1 MAHQYLE
8 RQIKEGERR
17 KQMTAQELQKR
28 NERAQ
33 TLRVIQ
39 VDHDSFYVESSEGK
53 IAYKVTL
60 DDESAECV
68 CGDWIRNIKSD
79 PNFRCKH
86 IMSVI
91 NCLPD
96 GEYDKAQFLEKR
108 KPKLDERF
116 IITLEGKDFV
126 TYPGLLDLGHQ
137 KGILK
142 IEVEPVQLPTKE
154 NEHMAVCKAIV
165 TSKGGESFVDVGDAN
180 PANTNSRVSKH
191 LLRMAS
197 TRAIAR
203 ALRSMTNIGMTCLE
217 ELADYSDAIGNS
229 TPKAQAKVKKL
240 TPKATPQK
248 EEKKETPPKAQ
259 PEEKP
264 KAQSGGNG
272 NGRPKKKEQEP
283 AQAKEQAV
291 KKEEPKPEVKE
302 LASNTVI
309 PKMSEAQK
317 RAVYNLSR
325 RRGISVEAL
334 EKMTQEKYN
343 ASLDQ
348 LSAKDCSEFIRTLQ
362 QAA

>member
-1 MAHQYLE
+1 
-8 RQIKEGERR
+8 
-17 KQMTAQELQKR
+17 MTAQEIQKR
-28 NERAQ
+28 NERSQ
-33 TLRVIQ
+33 KLRVIRI
-39 VDHDSFYVESSEGK
+39 DEGSYFVESSEGK
-53 IAYKVTL
+53 ICYKVMIEDGEVSCT
-60 DDESAECV
+60 
-68 CGDWIRNIKSD
+68 CGDFARNIRLD

-86 IMSVI
+86 IVSVQ
-91 NCLPD
+91 NCVHEGD
-96 GEYDKAQFLEKR
+96 METGELLERK

-142 IEVEPVQLPTKE
+142 MEVEPLQIPTKE
-154 NEHMAVCKAIV
+154 NEHFAVCKALV
-165 TSKGGESFVDVGDAN
+165 VSTNGESFTDIGDAN
-180 PANTNSRVSKH
+180 PSNCNSRVVKH

-217 ELADYSDAIGNS
+217 ELADYNDAIGNPAS
-229 TPKAQAKVKKL
+229 RPASKPKKIPPKAQ
-240 TPKATPQK
+240 PQQ
-248 EEKKETPPKAQ
+248 EEKKVTSPKAQ

-272 NGRPKKKEQEP
+272 NGKPKKKDSEP
-283 AQAKEQAV
+283 PKAKEQAV

-302 LASNTVI
+302 PAKDSVV

-317 RAVYNLSR
+317 RAVFNLSR
-325 RRGISVEAL
+325 RRGVSVEAL
-334 EKMTQEKYN
+334 EKMAQEKYN
-343 ASLDQ
+343 ASLED
-348 LSAKDCSEFIRTLQ
+348 LSAKDASEFIRQLQ

>member
-1 MAHQYLE
+1 
-8 RQIKEGERR
+8 
-17 KQMTAQELQKR
+17 MTAQELQKR

-53 IAYKVTL
+53 ICYKVML
-60 DDESAECV
+60 DDESADCT
-68 CGDWIRNIKSD
+68 CGDFNRNIKND

-86 IMSVI
+86 IMSVV

-96 GEYDKAQFLEKR
+96 GDYDKAQFLEKR

-116 IITLEGKDFV
+116 IITIDNKDFV

-142 IEVEPVQLPTKE
+142 IEVEPVQIPTKA
-154 NEHMAVCKAIV
+154 NDNMAVCKAIV
-165 TSKGGESFVDVGDAN
+165 ISKGGESFIDVGDAN
-180 PANTNSRVSKH
+180 PLNTHSKVAKR

-217 ELADYSDAIGNS
+217 ELADYSDAIGNPVPRPAVK
-229 TPKAQAKVKKL
+229 PKKIP
-240 TPKATPQK
+240 PKPTPQK
-248 EEKKETPPKAQ
+248 EEKRETPPKAQ
-259 PEEKP
+259 PAEKP
-264 KAQSGGNG
+264 KVQSGGNG
-272 NGRPKKKEQEP
+272 NGKPKKKDPEP
-283 AQAKEQAV
+283 AQAKEQAA
-291 KKEEPKPEVKE
+291 KKEESKSKPEVKQP
-302 LASNTVI
+302 ANTVA
-309 PKMSEAQK
+309 PKISDAQK

-325 RRGISVEAL
+325 RRGITVEAL
-334 EKMTQEKYN
+334 EKMAQEKYN
-343 ASLDQ
+343 TSLED
-348 LSAKDCSEFIRTLQ
+348 LSPNDASEFIRQLQ

>member
-1 MAHQYLE
+1 
-8 RQIKEGERR
+8 
-17 KQMTAQELQKR
+17 MTAQELQKR
-28 NERAQ
+28 NDRAQ

-53 IAYKVTL
+53 ICYKVML
-60 DDESAECV
+60 DDESADCT
-68 CGDWIRNIKSD
+68 CGDFNRNIKND

-86 IMSVI
+86 IMSVV

-96 GEYDKAQFLEKR
+96 EGYDKAQFLEKR

-137 KGILK
+137 KGLLK
-142 IEVEPVQLPTKE
+142 IEVEPVQIPTKE
-154 NEHMAVCKAIV
+154 NDNFAVCKAIV
-165 TSKGGESFVDVGDAN
+165 ISKGGESFVDVGDAN
-180 PANTNSRVSKH
+180 PSNCNSRVSKH

-217 ELADYSDAIGNS
+217 ELADFSDAIGNHAS
-229 TPKAQAKVKKL
+229 RPAVKPKKIP
-240 TPKATPQK
+240 PKTIPQK
-248 EEKKETPPKAQ
+248 EEKKETPSKAQ
-259 PEEKP
+259 QEEKP

-272 NGRPKKKEQEP
+272 NGRPKKKDPEP
-283 AQAKEQAV
+283 APAKEQAV
-291 KKEEPKPEVKE
+291 KKEEPKAEVKE
-302 LASNTVI
+302 PANTVV

-325 RRGISVEAL
+325 RRGVSVEAL
-334 EKMTQEKYN
+334 EKMAQEKYKT
-343 ASLDQ
+343 SLEE
-348 LSAKDCSEFIRTLQ
+348 LSSKDASEFIRTLQ

>member
-1 MAHQYLE
+1 
-8 RQIKEGERR
+8 
-17 KQMTAQELQKR
+17 MTAQELQKR
-28 NERAQ
+28 NDRAQ

-53 IAYKVTL
+53 ICYKVML
-60 DDESAECV
+60 DDESADCT
-68 CGDWIRNIKSD
+68 CGDFNRNIKND

-154 NEHMAVCKAIV
+154 NEHFAVCKAIV
-165 TSKGGESFVDVGDAN
+165 ISKGGESFVDVGDAN
-180 PANTNSRVSKH
+180 PSNCNSRVAKH

-217 ELADYSDAIGNS
+217 ELADFSDAIGNPAPKS
-229 TPKAQAKVKKL
+229 QDKPKKTP
-240 TPKATPQK
+240 PKTIPQK
-248 EEKKETPPKAQ
+248 EEKKETPTKAQ

-272 NGRPKKKEQEP
+272 NGKPKKKDPEP
-283 AQAKEQAV
+283 PKAKEQAA
-291 KKEEPKPEVKE
+291 KKEEPKAEVKE
-302 LASNTVI
+302 PASSTVV

-325 RRGISVEAL
+325 RRGVSVEAL
-334 EKMTQEKYN
+334 EKMAQEKYN
-343 ASLDQ
+343 ASLEE
-348 LSAKDCSEFIRTLQ
+348 LSSKDASEFIRTLQ

>member
-1 MAHQYLE
+1 
-8 RQIKEGERR
+8 
-17 KQMTAQELQKR
+17 MTAQELQKR
-28 NERAQ
+28 NDRAQ

-53 IAYKVTL
+53 ICYKVML
-60 DDESAECV
+60 DDESADCT
-68 CGDWIRNIKSD
+68 CGDFNRNIKND

-96 GEYDKAQFLEKR
+96 EGYDKAQFLEKR
-108 KPKLDERF
+108 KPRLDERF

-142 IEVEPVQLPTKE
+142 IEVDPVQIPTKE
-154 NEHMAVCKAIV
+154 NDNMAVCKAIV
-165 TSKGGESFVDVGDAN
+165 ISKGGECFVDVGDAN
-180 PANTNSRVSKH
+180 PSNCNSRVSKH

-197 TRAIAR
+197 TRAISR

-217 ELADYSDAIGNS
+217 ELADFSDAIGNPAPRPAAK
-229 TPKAQAKVKKL
+229 PKKV
-240 TPKATPQK
+240 PPNSPPQK
-248 EEKKETPPKAQ
+248 EEKKEAAPKAQ
-259 PEEKP
+259 QEEKP

-272 NGRPKKKEQEP
+272 NGKPKKKDQGTP
-283 AQAKEQAV
+283 PTKEQAA
-291 KKEEPKPEVKE
+291 KKEEPKEKE
-302 LASNTVI
+302 PVNGTV

-317 RAVYNLSR
+317 RAVFNLSR
-325 RRGISVEAL
+325 RRGVSVEAL
-334 EKMTQEKYN
+334 ETMAQEKYKT
-343 ASLDQ
+343 SLEE
-348 LSAKDCSEFIRTLQ
+348 LSTKDASEFIRTLQ

>member
-1 MAHQYLE
+1 
-8 RQIKEGERR
+8 
-17 KQMTAQELQKR
+17 MTAQEIQKR
-28 NERAQ
+28 NERSQ
-33 TLRVIQ
+33 KLRVIR
-39 VDHDSFYVESSEGK
+39 VDDGSYFVESSEGK
-53 IAYKVTL
+53 ICYKCTIEDGEVSCT
-60 DDESAECV
+60 
-68 CGDWIRNIKSD
+68 CGDFARNIRID

-86 IMSVI
+86 IVSVQ
-91 NCLPD
+91 NCVHEGD
-96 GEYDKAQFLEKR
+96 METGEFLERK

-142 IEVEPVQLPTKE
+142 IEVEPLQIPTKE
-154 NEHMAVCKAIV
+154 NEHFAVCKALV
-165 TSKGGESFVDVGDAN
+165 VSTNGEIFTDIGDAN
-180 PANTNSRVSKH
+180 PANTNSRVAKH

-217 ELADYSDAIGNS
+217 ELADYSDAIGNPAPRS
-229 TPKAQAKVKKL
+229 QAKSKQ
-240 TPKATPQK
+240 TPPKIVPKK
-248 EEKKETPPKAQ
+248 EEKTANAPKAQ

-272 NGRPKKKEQEP
+272 NGKPKKKDPEP
-283 AQAKEQAV
+283 AQANEKAA
-291 KKEEPKPEVKE
+291 KKEEPKTEVKE
-302 LASNTVI
+302 PANGVV

-317 RAVYNLSR
+317 RAVFNLSR

-343 ASLDQ
+343 APLEQ
-348 LSAKDCSEFIRTLQ
+348 LSSKDASEFIRQLQ

>member
-1 MAHQYLE
+1 
-8 RQIKEGERR
+8 
-17 KQMTAQELQKR
+17 MTTQELQKR

-39 VDHDSFYVESSEGK
+39 VDHDSFYVESAEGK
-53 IAYKVTL
+53 IAYKVVL
-60 DDESAECV
+60 DDESADCT
-68 CGDWIRNIKSD
+68 CGDFNRNIKTD
-79 PNFRCKH
+79 ATFKCKH

-142 IEVEPVQLPTKE
+142 IEVEPLQIPTKE
-154 NEHMAVCKAIV
+154 NDHMAVCKATVI
-165 TSKGGESFVDVGDAN
+165 SKGGETFVDLGDAN
-180 PANTNSRVSKH
+180 PANTNPRVAKH
-191 LLRMAS
+191 LLRLSA
-197 TRAIAR
+197 TRSIAR
-203 ALRSMTNIGMTCLE
+203 ALRSFTNIGMTCLE
-217 ELADYSDAIGNS
+217 ELADYSDAIGN
-229 TPKAQAKVKKL
+229 TAPKAQAKPKKNP
-240 TPKATPQK
+240 PKTIPQK
-248 EEKKETPPKAQ
+248 EERKETPPKAQ
-259 PEEKP
+259 PAEKP

-272 NGRPKKKEQEP
+272 NGKPKKKDPEP
-283 AQAKEQAV
+283 ATAKEQAA
-291 KKEEPKPEVKE
+291 KKEEPKTEVKE
-302 LASNTVI
+302 PAKDVV

-325 RRGISVEAL
+325 RRGVSVEAL
-334 EKMTQEKYN
+334 EKMAQEKYN
-343 ASLDQ
+343 TPLEQ
-348 LSAKDCSEFIRTLQ
+348 LSAKDASEFIRQLQ

>member
-1 MAHQYLE
+1 
-8 RQIKEGERR
+8 
-17 KQMTAQELQKR
+17 MTAQELQKR

-53 IAYKVTL
+53 ICYKVML
-60 DDESAECV
+60 DDESADCT
-68 CGDWIRNIKSD
+68 CGDFNRNIKSD

-137 KGILK
+137 RGILK

-154 NEHMAVCKAIV
+154 NEHFAVCKATVI
-165 TSKGGESFVDVGDAN
+165 SKGGETFVDVGDAN
-180 PANTNSRVSKH
+180 PANTNSRVAKH

-217 ELADYSDAIGNS
+217 ELADYSDAIGN
-229 TPKAQAKVKKL
+229 TAPKAQAKVKKM
-240 TPKATPQK
+240 PQKSTPQK

-259 PEEKP
+259 
-264 KAQSGGNG
+264 SGGNG
-272 NGRPKKKEQEP
+272 NGKPKKKEQEP
-283 AQAKEQAV
+283 AQAKEPSA
-291 KKEEPKPEVKE
+291 KNEEPKTEVKE
-302 LASNTVI
+302 PANGVV

-325 RRGISVEAL
+325 RRGVSVEAL
-334 EKMTQEKYN
+334 EKMAQEKYN
-343 ASLDQ
+343 TPLEQ
-348 LSAKDCSEFIRTLQ
+348 LSAKDASEFIRQLQ